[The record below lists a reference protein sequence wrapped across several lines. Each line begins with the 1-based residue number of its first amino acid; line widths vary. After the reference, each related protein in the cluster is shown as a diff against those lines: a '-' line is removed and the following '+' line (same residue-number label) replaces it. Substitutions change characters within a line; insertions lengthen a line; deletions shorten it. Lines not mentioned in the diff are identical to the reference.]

1 MPRKKV
7 TKASKKV
14 KKVKKVKELSQA
26 HGKLESENAQ
36 PTTLDQIW
44 GDTGLSKYKTL
55 DLDKYQEQLNEFNK
69 TDLQAHAT
77 KMGLIPVDSTVELKK
92 RLVREF
98 KKHVSKYEAMPH
110 QPKGDE
116 PLSKKAI
123 KILAEGK

>member
-14 KKVKKVKELSQA
+14 KKVKELSQT
-26 HGKLESENAQ
+26 HGKVESEETV

-44 GDTGLSKYKTL
+44 GDTGLSKYKTM
-55 DLDKYQEQLNEFNK
+55 DLDKYQEQLSEYNK

-77 KMGLIPVDSTVELKK
+77 KIGLIPVDSTVELKK

-98 KKHVSKYEAMPH
+98 KKHASKYEAMPR
-110 QPKGDE
+110 QRRE
-116 PLSKKAI
+116 TQPLSEKAL